1 MLLVDYLDLALLYEI
16 QKQLFLLPSLLLQII
31 RVWFCV
37 GTLNWWREHRH
48 ELLHG
53 RLHRIIA
60 RKVPRHRNVVRIG
73 IENWRHWRWHGR
85 HMLRPVFKSL
95 DLSFEAFNFFQYLEV
110 LIMFLLDLLRTNL
123 RQQLLNGLV
132 LLFQLSLKIIKF
144 VVIIIL
150 GYIGF
155 GLYIYVSF
163 NRRGQGVH

>member
-1 MLLVDYLDLALLYEI
+1 
-16 QKQLFLLPSLLLQII
+16 
-31 RVWFCV
+31 
-37 GTLNWWREHRH
+37 
-48 ELLHG
+48 
-53 RLHRIIA
+53 
-60 RKVPRHRNVVRIG
+60 
-73 IENWRHWRWHGR
+73 
-85 HMLRPVFKSL
+85 MLRPVFKSL

-123 RQQLLNGLV
+123 RQQLLNGFV